1 MKSRPRSWRHGR
13 AFPARQETT
22 LISGRWRSMGFF
34 TLPAAIAA
42 QAAMPDVPVVALAG
56 DGGFAMT
63 GMEFATAVQHHLPI
77 TVVVF
82 NNGLLGEEAI
92 KQEQAHLPVYGMNL
106 RNPDFAAFAE
116 SAGGPGFRPRT
127 ARGLDEALQEAIRSR
142 QPALVDVPTRF
153 TAPRHAQ
160 KASRISCA
168 RAPMSPTSHSRVC
181 PGNPRTPPP
190 VADRMSRG
198 YYRGACAPDA

>member
-13 AFPARQETT
+13 AFAARQEMT
-22 LISGRWRSMGFF
+22 LISGRWRSMGFA
-34 TLPAAIAA
+34 LP
-42 QAAMPDVPVVALAG
+42 AAMPDVPVVALAG

-82 NNGLLGEEAI
+82 NNGLLGEGAI

-153 TAPRHAQ
+153 TAP
-160 KASRISCA
+160 
-168 RAPMSPTSHSRVC
+168 PT
-181 PGNPRTPPP
+181 RTESVPHLM
-190 VADRMSRG
+190 RE
-198 YYRGACAPDA
+198 GANESDFA